1 MEQREQALARRHA
14 KKEKDLTEHTKLL
27 APLIVGQVVLV
38 QNQTGNNPL
47 RWNKSGQVVEVLPF
61 DQYRIKM
68 DGTGRSS
75 LRNRKFLRLITPFS
89 KTTVDMSDSTPG
101 TLTTDAN
108 DVINE
113 TDENTP
119 PTQGHSD
126 DTSVIRR
133 SARPSK
139 TPVRLGIASNTCSRS
154 SHMRFIWSPQIK
166 TPTSASGTNLLE
178 SS

>member
-27 APLIVGQVVLV
+27 APLTVGQVVLV

-47 RWNKSGQVVEVLPF
+47 RWNKSGQVVEVLQF

-89 KTTVDMSDSTPG
+89 KTTVDLSDSTPG

-119 PTQGHSD
+119 PTQEH
-126 DTSVIRR
+126 SVIRR

-139 TPVRLGIASNTCSRS
+139 TPVRLGIASTTCSRS
-154 SHMRFIWSPQIK
+154 SQGGEHS
-166 TPTSASGTNLLE
+166 
-178 SS
+178 

>member
-1 MEQREQALARRHA
+1 
-14 KKEKDLTEHTKLL
+14 
-27 APLIVGQVVLV
+27 
-38 QNQTGNNPL
+38 
-47 RWNKSGQVVEVLPF
+47 
-61 DQYRIKM
+61 M

-75 LRNRKFLRLITPFS
+75 LRNRKFFRIISPFS
-89 KTTVDMSDSTPG
+89 KTTVDLSDSTPD

-119 PTQGHSD
+119 PTQEHSD

-133 SARPSK
+133 SARPSR

-154 SHMRFIWSPQIK
+154 SQGGEHS
-166 TPTSASGTNLLE
+166 
-178 SS
+178 